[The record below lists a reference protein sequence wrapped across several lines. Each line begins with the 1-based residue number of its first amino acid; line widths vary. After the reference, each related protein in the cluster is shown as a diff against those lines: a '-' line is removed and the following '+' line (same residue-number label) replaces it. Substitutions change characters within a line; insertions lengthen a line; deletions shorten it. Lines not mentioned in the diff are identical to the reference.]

1 MTTDP
6 PLVRDIHSL
15 VRRVG
20 RNRAH
25 DLVPREQ
32 KHLVDLAAA
41 MAAEETQEL
50 GITYSGFALT
60 ALPHKRLRDEEP
72 WERHGQFVSLL
83 IEPGRLPTRNGP
95 RLYGVPFG
103 SRARM
108 ILFYLQKEAVKTKSR
123 EIEIGRSM
131 HEWLERISVPTGG
144 QGYRDVREQAAR
156 IAACRLTFSWL
167 TDKGLAFE
175 KDAIVK
181 GGLNLDFTEQ
191 NRMQR
196 TFWQETVFLSE
207 AFYNQLCAHPVPL
220 WEQALKKISSN
231 SATLDVYVWL
241 AYRLHN
247 LRKPTPVSWIALFDQ
262 FGAGYT
268 RVRDFRKRFL
278 ETLKIALAVY
288 EEASVTLDN
297 RGIVLHPSP
306 PPIAKIA

>member
-1 MTTDP
+1 
-6 PLVRDIHSL
+6 
-15 VRRVG
+15 
-20 RNRAH
+20 
-25 DLVPREQ
+25 
-32 KHLVDLAAA
+32 
-41 MAAEETQEL
+41 
-50 GITYSGFALT
+50 
-60 ALPHKRLRDEEP
+60 
-72 WERHGQFVSLL
+72 
-83 IEPGRLPTRNGP
+83 
-95 RLYGVPFG
+95 
-103 SRARM
+103 M
-108 ILFYLQKEAVKTKSR
+108 ILFYLQKQAVKTKSR

-131 HEWLERISVPTGG
+131 HEWLERIGVPTGG

-191 NRMQR
+191 KRMQR
-196 TFWQETVFLSE
+196 TLWQETVFLSE
-207 AFYNQLCAHPVPL
+207 AFYNELCAHPVPL

-241 AYRLHN
+241 AYRLHS
-247 LRKPTPVSWIALFDQ
+247 LRKPTPVSWAALFDQ
-262 FGAGYT
+262 FGGGYT

-288 EEASVTLDN
+288 EEAFVTLDN